1 MSSSIT
7 TSSAQTPNGSV
18 TPTLSPVIL
27 TNRGKG
33 SKFLDMIQP
42 FVIGGLSGMY
52 ATCIIQ
58 PIDMIKV
65 SIQLKSEEQ
74 VSHKSKINP
83 FSVAK

>member
-7 TSSAQTPNGSV
+7 TSSTQTPNGSV
-18 TPTLSPVIL
+18 TPTLSPVISVD
-27 TNRGKG
+27 RGKG

-65 SIQLKSEEQ
+65 SI
-74 VSHKSKINP
+74 
-83 FSVAK
+83 